1 MATMTLT
8 NGATV
13 TLTFEE
19 LAQLFNTAATVSQP
33 AKKTKKA
40 TPKAAQP
47 ASKAETKAEKLRR
60 EHDAILDSKRVER
73 MANTAAQKI
82 AAAGFDCKIS
92 KQGVW
97 IWLYPTNGAG
107 RTPEFKAVKLPKGWK
122 HSMKRGAFYRN
133 FKGDAC

>member
-1 MATMTLT
+1 MATMKLT

-13 TLTFEE
+13 ELTFEE
-19 LAQLFNTAATVSQP
+19 LAQLFNTAASVAVP
-33 AKKTKKA
+33 AKETKKA
-40 TPKAAQP
+40 AKPE
-47 ASKAETKAEKLRR
+47 KAETKAEKLRR

-73 MANTAAQKI
+73 MASTAAQKI

-92 KQGVW
+92 KQGGW